1 MVGVRADNDGVLV
14 INLADFLN
22 QLALKL
28 VPVVLPPIT
37 VRLVL
42 KFIDDLARTV
52 LAMFGH
58 LPPHGLHE
66 SFGVVVG
73 ILFHIFPLVVIDD
86 DGDSPFLS
94 EVKKL
99 IETAEELVLK
109 FIGRAA

>member
-1 MVGVRADNDGVLV
+1 MVGIRADDDGVFV

-28 VPVVLPPIT
+28 VPVFLPPVS

-42 KFIDDLARTV
+42 KLIDHLARAV
-52 LAMFGH
+52 LAVLGH

-66 SFGVVVG
+66 AFGVVVG
-73 ILFHIFPLVVIDD
+73 ILLHISPLVVIDD

-99 IETAEELVLK
+99 IETV
-109 FIGRAA
+109 